1 MATKSI
7 WQVEY
12 DDLVS
17 GATMWWDLPDP
28 VSARIDS
35 TNFGEMHGNIISY
48 TWQWEW
54 SGKPDKGP
62 VEYQIDV
69 TNRMVTNQQTMHTR
83 RLRHIMAEA
92 DLIVDEVDAS

>member
-35 TNFGEMHGNIISY
+35 EMHGNIISY
-48 TWQWEW
+48 TWNW
-54 SGKPDKGP
+54 GPDKGP
-62 VEYQIDV
+62 VEYHIDF
-69 TNRMVTNQQTMHTR
+69 TNRMVTNQQTGHTR